1 VKEDLRMVTETLPQV
16 AKTNGITKPYDPF
29 AVFETLEHEMEA
41 MLHRPLLFGFGPWP
55 TMFRM
60 PKETGLT
67 FAPPTDVYEKG
78 DVLVFKVE
86 MPGVAK
92 EDVSIE
98 LYDGDLVIKG
108 QATAEKEVKESAY
121 YRMERTYGKFYR
133 RLPLPFEVKPEQ
145 ITAALTDGVLEIQI
159 PKPPVTK
166 PAATTI
172 PVA

>member
-1 VKEDLRMVTETLPQV
+1 MVTETLPQV
-16 AKTNGITKPYDPF
+16 AKTNGVTRPYEPLGL
-29 AVFETLEHEMEA
+29 FEALEHEMQA
-41 MLHRPLLFGFGPWP
+41 MLHRPLFFGFGPWP
-55 TMFRM
+55 TTFRTL
-60 PKETGLT
+60 KDTGT

-108 QATAEKEVKESAY
+108 QAHAEKEVKESAY

-133 RLPLPFEVKPEQ
+133 RLPLPFEVKAEQ
-145 ITAALTDGVLEIQI
+145 ITAALNDGVLEIQI
-159 PKPPVTK
+159 PKPVVTK